1 MCELP
6 SIIEHSRI
14 VDIFFEGIM
23 KRGNMFN
30 NIYDIYIFFF
40 HLNNCFFLVFCYQLC
55 RRVLLHLMLY
65 YLLQYF
71 SIMC

>member
-23 KRGNMFN
+23 KRGNIFN
-30 NIYDIYIFFF
+30 NIYDIYFFPF
-40 HLNNCFFLVFCYQLC
+40 E
-55 RRVLLHLMLY
+55 
-65 YLLQYF
+65 
-71 SIMC
+71 